1 MSTINRRKNMSM
13 NMTKAE
19 VVEQL
24 EALLEK
30 VKKADEAREFY
41 IEVDDN
47 FGGSYFCQFSEWD
60 VLDDGSSVI
69 ITNA

>member
-1 MSTINRRKNMSM
+1 
-13 NMTKAE
+13 MTKAE

-30 VKKADEAREFY
+30 VKKTDEAREFF
-41 IEVDDN
+41 IEVDDS

-60 VLDDGSSVI
+60 VLDDGTTVT